1 MNDTSRFLF
10 ILHKSFAS
18 YLRFSWGET
27 TLSCYTNFW
36 RLCFGKADLSWYK
49 KKTSFGEN
57 SNMIW
62 VFQCCI
68 IYSQC
73 SWSFLGTSGRE
84 TFIYFAEETWIQ
96 FLDKG
101 QKGFPQRRVRFWGPT
116 HRKLSPKTRT
126 KEGQKS
132 TYKKDRCTPEEIAKP
147 FSADMMSLREL
158 LELVNGQE
166 RGVACCNSRRSKR
179 IGYV

>member
-1 MNDTSRFLF
+1 
-10 ILHKSFAS
+10 
-18 YLRFSWGET
+18 
-27 TLSCYTNFW
+27 
-36 RLCFGKADLSWYK
+36 
-49 KKTSFGEN
+49 
-57 SNMIW
+57 MIW

-101 QKGFPQRRVRFWGPT
+101 QKGFPQRRVRFLGPT

-147 FSADMMSLREL
+147 FTADMMSLREL